1 MVTSHLRRFPL
12 KQLSILATVALLT
25 AIPTAMADGPGWT
38 VKSTVIRI
46 VNTSNGGFNVRLS
59 PDLTGR
65 SSQSGYGPSY
75 ASILPTHPGL
85 SRLKAD
91 LLVAFLTGTQVSLYL
106 NDSSCNVGETALES
120 Y

>member
-1 MVTSHLRRFPL
+1 MKRTFTLAAITL
-12 KQLSILATVALLT
+12 LATT
-25 AIPTAMADGPGWT
+25 FTTIPTAMADGPGWT

-59 PDLTGR
+59 PDLTNCV
-65 SSQSGYGPSY
+65 SQSGYGPSY
-75 ASILPTHPGL
+75 ASVLPNHPGL
-85 SRLKAD
+85 NRIKAD

-106 NDSSCNVGETALES
+106 GDSSCNVGETALES